1 MFSFYWVSL
10 LSKHICYLKSNFCAN
25 LILTEKERRT
35 KIWYNTEEVTQF
47 ILNLPSGSDISDLDD
62 LCGDDDVN
70 GFNEDKNTFVCNE
83 DPKHHS
89 DTEKS
94 FLYIEILCYPI
105 MIVS

>member
-1 MFSFYWVSL
+1 M
-10 LSKHICYLKSNFCAN
+10 
-25 LILTEKERRT
+25 
-35 KIWYNTEEVTQF
+35 
-47 ILNLPSGSDISDLDD
+47 NLPSGSDMSDLDE
-62 LCGDDDVN
+62 LCGDDHVN

-89 DTEKS
+89 DTEKR